1 MHIVDISIIVAFLFA
16 TLYIGFTSGKK
27 IKTFS
32 DYAIGNRKF
41 SDFAIFCT
49 VAATLIGGSTT
60 MGGVGKAY
68 EIGISQFLAQIG
80 IPIAYMVISVFL
92 AHRFVNYYNCCSLG
106 DMFFQ
111 SYGTSGKV
119 LAGLIGGFY
128 ETLIVSAQFMAMG
141 TAISIL
147 TGFSYQISLLFA
159 AGIILMYTGRGGVRG
174 VTFTDILQFIVLI
187 LAIPI
192 LLIIILGKIGGIQAL
207 INHLPQTHI
216 TISGENFNRYLF
228 LMFPLML
235 PTLSPTHVQRL
246 LMTNSAKQG
255 EKAYYNLF
263 WVYLLVIIMT
273 ILLGLAAKVLFTNLP
288 RADHALFVLIK
299 NYLPVGVFGIAVIGI
314 LAVLMSS
321 ADSSLNCGSIML
333 VNDVIL
339 PILQKKNITENI
351 KLKLVRIVSICIAIF
366 SIIFVSNKINLFEL
380 KIFMSTLWLSVILS
394 PLYFLLFNMKVPLKG
409 LFVSALVG
417 FTTAVLW
424 STYIKPITKI
434 DGLFPGF
441 FANVITVLFFYFIG
455 GRQKVFS
462 KEELEKMRRVEEKQ
476 VKKRPSV
483 RDLQMRNNTILGLC
497 LVFLQLMPLVFNANS
512 LTYSKLLLTLINGTM
527 AILLIFGGSLEF
539 FAKEKRFQWLKL
551 TTLFFCLPITSA
563 YLVITSAENG
573 LHALTLLFSFV
584 VMLSSVKKSHEAPI
598 GIACFLTAFLT
609 MIFYFTNNCHL
620 CWPETFAW
628 QHSFYIVGYVAVL
641 CLLRSNLNTLQ
652 QIKEIEKEQEKAL
665 AVYRER
671 YLMARSLSHDLLS
684 PLMAFHMLVG
694 NKKKIELDEKESQLL
709 KNIANEMGSY
719 IDDFVV
725 GGLKDHAQLR
735 LEDLNQCILS
745 CIEKQKILQPNLEIQ
760 LQAKETIFA
769 RVDAVLLRRIITNL
783 LKTCMHALP
792 KVCHTIVIS
801 IDNDPIG
808 NTQILLQAA
817 NGGFS
822 TKALSSMFIQDQ
834 QLGDEVELGIS
845 FQEFQDIVTKW
856 NGKLELIA
864 NNDNAIIQFILPN
877 KDQDKLIH

>member
-1 MHIVDISIIVAFLFA
+1 MHIVDISIIVVFLIA
-16 TLYIGFTSGKK
+16 TLYIGFSSGKK

-68 EIGISQFLAQIG
+68 EIGITQFLAQIG
-80 IPIAYMVISVFL
+80 IPIAYIVISVFL

-111 SYGTSGKV
+111 SYGTSGKI
-119 LAGLIGGFY
+119 LAGLIGSFY

-147 TGFSYQISLLFA
+147 TGFSYQISLLIS
-159 AGIILMYTGRGGVRG
+159 AGIILIYTGRGGVRA

-192 LLIIILGKIGGIQAL
+192 LLIIIFGKIGGIQNL
-207 INHLPQTHI
+207 INYLPQTHI
-216 TISGENFNRYLF
+216 TISGENFRRYLF

-235 PTLSPTHVQRL
+235 PTLSPTHIQRL

-273 ILLGLAAKVLFTNLP
+273 ILLGLAAKVLLTNLP
-288 RADHALFVLIK
+288 RADHALFILIK
-299 NYLPVGVFGIAVIGI
+299 NYLPVGIFGIAVIGI

-321 ADSSLNCGSIML
+321 ADSSLNCGGIMF

-339 PILQKKNITENI
+339 PILRKKNITENI
-351 KLKLVRIVSICIAIF
+351 KLKLVRVISTCIAIF

-394 PLYFLLFNMKVPLKG
+394 PLYFLLFNMKIPLKG
-409 LFVSALVG
+409 LFVSAIIGL
-417 FTTAVLW
+417 TTCILW
-424 STYIKPITKI
+424 NLNIKPITKI

-441 FANVITVLFFYFIG
+441 FANVITVLFFYFLG

-462 KEELEKMRRVEEKQ
+462 KEELERMRRAEAIIQ
-476 VKKRPSV
+476 TKKRLSV
-483 RDLQMRNNTILGLC
+483 RDLQMSNNTVLGLC
-497 LVFLQLMPLVFNANS
+497 LVFLQLMPLVFSVNS
-512 LTYSKLLLTLINGTM
+512 LTYSKLMLTLVNGTM
-527 AILLIFGGSLEF
+527 AILLIFGGSLEL

-551 TTLFFCLPITSA
+551 TTLFFCLPVTSA
-563 YLVITSAENG
+563 YLFLTSSENG
-573 LHALTLLFSFV
+573 LHVLTLLFSFV
-584 VMLSSVKKSHEAPI
+584 VMLSSVEKKHEAPI
-598 GIACFLTAFLT
+598 GMACFLTAFLT
-609 MIFYFTNNCHL
+609 CILYFANNYQFS
-620 CWPETFAW
+620 WPETFAW
-628 QHSFYIVGYVAVL
+628 QHSFYVVGYVAVL
-641 CLLRSNLNTLQ
+641 FLLRSNLNTLQ
-652 QIKEIEKEQEKAL
+652 QIKEIEKEQEK
-665 AVYRER
+665 YRER
-671 YLMARSLSHDLLS
+671 YMMARSLSHDLMS
-684 PLMAFHMLVG
+684 PLMALHLLSSQ
-694 NKKKIELDEKESQLL
+694 KKLNEFDEKECQLHQ
-709 KNIANEMGSY
+709 NIISEMENY
-719 IDDFVV
+719 ISDFVV
-725 GGLKDHAQLR
+725 GSLKDQAQLK
-735 LEDLNQCILS
+735 LEDLNQCVLS
-745 CIEKQKILQPNLEIQ
+745 CIEKQSILNKNLDIQ

-769 RVDAVLLRRIITNL
+769 RVDAVLLRRIINNL

-792 KVCHTIVIS
+792 KGCNTIVIS
-801 IDNDPIG
+801 IDHDPLG

-822 TKALSSMFIQDQ
+822 QKALNSMFIEDQ
-834 QLGDEVELGIS
+834 KLGDEVELGIS
-845 FQEFQDIVTKW
+845 FPEFQDIVAKW
-856 NGKLELIA
+856 HGKLELIA
-864 NNDNAIIQFILPN
+864 QDGNAIIQILLPS
-877 KDQDKLIH
+877 KDHDKLI